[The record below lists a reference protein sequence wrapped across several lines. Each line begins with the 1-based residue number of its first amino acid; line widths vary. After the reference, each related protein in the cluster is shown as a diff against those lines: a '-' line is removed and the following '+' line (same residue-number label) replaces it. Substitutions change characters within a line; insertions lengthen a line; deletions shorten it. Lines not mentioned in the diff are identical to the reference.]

1 MWTSPCELC
10 LQVWVVSQ
18 QVCWQASV
26 SFLLKNCIVNTVL
39 GQSILTQKY
48 RRHGKLFTLSDIK
61 IQVIEILFIYGRFW
75 ISDNTY
81 TYTILLSNCSVE
93 NTTGNKCAVLV
104 DTSAGSL
111 PLAND
116 PRDCGNESR
125 CEIEIHSP
133 SITSWN
139 YVRFRNKG
147 NESIKFK
154 LSLIPKCKYMYQVI
168 SF

>member
-1 MWTSPCELC
+1 MWTSPCELSVYKSE
-10 LQVWVVSQ
+10 LSLNTSVWIMSVDKPLWELYTKYSVVP
-18 QVCWQASV
+18 
-26 SFLLKNCIVNTVL
+26 
-39 GQSILTQKY
+39 KY
-48 RRHGKLFTLSDIK
+48 SHKYGRHGKLFTLSDIK

-81 TYTILLSNCSVE
+81 TYTVVLSNCSVE

-116 PRDCGNESR
+116 PRDCRNESR